1 MCLCALCARKG
12 IRVIPPCVCV
22 CVSLICLFLKSLCC
36 GFARHFYIF
45 VSVLMAT
52 VCVCAL
58 ICLSSSGPLAKAAA
72 VNSCVF
78 WSQVEGAVVARLSI
92 KPQGNQVLY
101 MESMCLSLSLSVRPI
116 YLSLFIFS
124 LGFRNSSPPFYGFNL
139 NETLKVTS
147 SRDCVPE
154 SSP

>member
-12 IRVIPPCVCV
+12 IRVILPCV
-22 CVSLICLFLKSLCC
+22 CVSLISLFLKSLCC
-36 GFARHFYIF
+36 GFACHFYIF

-58 ICLSSSGPLAKAAA
+58 ICLSSSGPLAKATA

-101 MESMCLSLSLSVRPI
+101 MESMCLSLSLCQA
-116 YLSLFIFS
+116 YLFISLHLFS
-124 LGFRNSSPPFYGFNL
+124 WLQELFPSILWLQF
-139 NETLKVTS
+139 K
-147 SRDCVPE
+147 
-154 SSP
+154 

>member
-1 MCLCALCARKG
+1 MFVRFVCKKRNQSDTA
-12 IRVIPPCVCV
+12 VCV

-36 GFARHFYIF
+36 GFACHFYIF

-101 MESMCLSLSLSVRPI
+101 MESMCSLSLSLCQA
-116 YLSLFIFS
+116 YLFIS
-124 LGFRNSSPPFYGFNL
+124 LHL
-139 NETLKVTS
+139 
-147 SRDCVPE
+147 
-154 SSP
+154 

>member
-12 IRVIPPCVCV
+12 IRVILPCV
-22 CVSLICLFLKSLCC
+22 CVSLISLFLKCLCC

-116 YLSLFIFS
+116 YLSLFIF
-124 LGFRNSSPPFYGFNL
+124 
-139 NETLKVTS
+139 KVPWLQELFPS
-147 SRDCVPE
+147 ILWLQFK
-154 SSP
+154 